1 MCGKRVEYVRVGSA
15 NKNNKRIW
23 KFGPKFF
30 VVYSLYKKSKM
41 CCKGEKR
48 WSTIRY
54 SVGMS
59 TKNSILPHLTKR
71 KG

>member
-41 CCKGEKR
+41 CCKGEKGGR
-48 WSTIRY
+48 QYDIVWACRLRTAF
-54 SVGMS
+54 
-59 TKNSILPHLTKR
+59 LPHLTKR